1 MPEKMNIILNDIY
14 QFILYIVVFILIFYV
29 SEKTARK
36 KWKIV
41 RRREAQEINSFH
53 KWGNRILWTIFF
65 VIWVFFSS
73 WLKSLLIIMVIGLF
87 DAYMQWKSG
96 EKEYIITLLGLVI
109 FIVFITFGYSFHIL
123 SE

>member
-1 MPEKMNIILNDIY
+1 MNIILNDIY

-36 KWKIV
+36 KWNIV
-41 RRREAQEINSFH
+41 RKPEAEEVDSLH
-53 KWGNRILWTIFF
+53 KWGKRILWIFF
-65 VIWVFFSS
+65 FVTWVFFSS

-96 EKEYIITLLGLVI
+96 EKEYIITLIGLVI